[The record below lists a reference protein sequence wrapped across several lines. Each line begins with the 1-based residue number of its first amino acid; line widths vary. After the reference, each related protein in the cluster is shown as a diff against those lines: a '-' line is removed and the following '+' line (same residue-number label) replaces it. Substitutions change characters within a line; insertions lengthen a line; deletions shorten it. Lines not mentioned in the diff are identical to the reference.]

1 VGVVIYRPRVVDAL
15 LADRLA
21 SAGAVLIEGPKAC
34 GKTFTAEQQAT
45 SRVYLDIDEQAR
57 AALAVDPTLVL
68 SGAPPQLVDEWQL
81 DATRVWNHV
90 RAEVDRRQT
99 TGQFILT
106 GSATPTDDTRRHS
119 GAGRFARLTMRPMS
133 LFESGDSSGEM
144 SLLALLDGQ
153 RPTANATDATVPR
166 YAELV
171 VRGGWPLNLTRTL
184 AAAAR
189 ANVDYVTTITDVDI
203 ATLDPSRR
211 HPRLALRILQSLA
224 RNIGMDFMVKRIA
237 EDASTDDS
245 DLARSTV
252 YDYLAPLER
261 LMVLDPLD
269 AWSSHLRSRA
279 RLRTSPRVQFC
290 DPSVAVAAL
299 RTGTPQLLAD
309 LNYFGYLFEALVVR
323 DLRVFAGVVDG
334 VVQHYRDSDGLE
346 IDAVVT
352 AGDGRWAAFEV
363 KLGQADIDKAAE
375 NLLAFA
381 RKVDTSRVGEPTALA
396 VVTSTG
402 YGYTRP
408 DGVVVIPAATLGP

>member
-1 VGVVIYRPRVVDAL
+1 MPTYRPRVVDAL

-21 SAGAVLIEGPKAC
+21 SAGAVLVEGPKAC
-34 GKTFTAEQQAT
+34 GKTFTAERQAA
-45 SRVYLDIDEQAR
+45 SRVYLDIDEHAR

-68 SGAPPQLVDEWQL
+68 NGATPQLVDEWQF

-90 RAEVDRRQT
+90 RSEVNRRQK

-106 GSATPTDDTRRHS
+106 GSATPPDDVRRHS

-133 LFESGDSSGEM
+133 LFESGDSTGEM
-144 SLLALLDGQ
+144 SLAAMLDG
-153 RPTANATDATVPR
+153 RHPTANATDTTVRR

-203 ATLDPSRR
+203 ASLNPSRR
-211 HPRLALRILQSLA
+211 HPRLAMRILQSLA
-224 RNIGMDFMVKRIA
+224 RNIGMDLVVQRVA
-237 EDASTDDS
+237 EDACTDDS
-245 DLARSTV
+245 DVARSTV

-261 LMVLDPLD
+261 LMVLDPLE

-299 RTGTPQLLAD
+299 RTGTKQLLAD
-309 LNYFGYLFEALVVR
+309 IKFFGYLFEALVVR

-346 IDAVVT
+346 IDAIVT

-381 RKVDTSRVGEPTALA
+381 QKVDTSRVGEPSTLA

-402 YGYTRP
+402 YGYARP

>member
-1 VGVVIYRPRVVDAL
+1 MANYLPRLVDAL

-21 SAGAVLIEGPKAC
+21 SSGAVLIEGPKAC
-34 GKTFTAEQQAT
+34 GKTFTAEQQAA
-45 SRVYLDIDEQAR
+45 SSVYLDTDDQAR
-57 AALAVDPTLVL
+57 TALGVDPSLVL
-68 SGAPPQLVDEWQL
+68 SGAAPQLIDEWQL

-90 RAEVDRRQT
+90 RAEVDRRQ
-99 TGQFILT
+99 GAGLYILT
-106 GSATPTDDTRRHS
+106 GSATPPDDARRHS

-133 LFESGDSSGEM
+133 LFESGDSTGAM
-144 SLLALLDGQ
+144 SLTLLLDGH
-153 RPTANATDATVPR
+153 RPTAPVTDVTVTR

-171 VRGGWPLNLTRTL
+171 VRGGWPLNLTRTI

-189 ANVDYVTTITDVDI
+189 ANVDYVKTITEVDLPS
-203 ATLDPSRR
+203 LDPARR

-224 RNIGMDFMVKRIA
+224 RNVGMEYIVTRVA
-237 EDASTDDS
+237 QDASTDDS
-245 DLARSTV
+245 EIARSTV

-261 LMVLDPLD
+261 LMMLDPLE

-279 RLRTSPRVQFC
+279 RLRTSLRVQFC

-299 RTGTPQLLAD
+299 RAGPHQLLAD
-309 LNYFGYLFEALVVR
+309 LNYFGHLFEALVVR
-323 DLRVFAGVVDG
+323 DLRVTASIVDG
-334 VVQHYRDSDGLE
+334 TVQHYRDSDGLE

-363 KLGQADIDKAAE
+363 KLGQDDIDVAAA
-375 NLLAFA
+375 NLLTFA
-381 RKVDTSRVGEPTALA
+381 RKVDTAKVGEPAALA
-396 VVTSTG
+396 VITATG

>member
-1 VGVVIYRPRVVDAL
+1 MAIYRPRVVDAL

-21 SAGAVLIEGPKAC
+21 STGAVLIEGPKAC
-34 GKTFTAEQQAT
+34 GKTFTAEQQA
-45 SRVYLDIDEQAR
+45 SSKVYLDIDEQAR
-57 AALAVDPTLVL
+57 AALAVDSALVL

-90 RAEVDRRQT
+90 RAEVDRRQK

-106 GSATPTDDTRRHS
+106 GSATPSNDARRHS

-144 SLLALLDGQ
+144 SLSALLDGQ
-153 RPTANATDATVPR
+153 RPAANATDATVPR

-189 ANVDYVTTITDVDI
+189 ANIDYVTTITDVDV

-224 RNIGMDFMVKRIA
+224 RNIGMDFIVTRIA
-237 EDASTDDS
+237 DDASTDDS
-245 DLARSTV
+245 DVARSTV

-261 LMVLDPLD
+261 LMVLDPLE

-290 DPSVAVAAL
+290 DPSVAVAVL

-352 AGDGRWAAFEV
+352 AADGRWAAFEV

-381 RKVDTSRVGEPTALA
+381 RKVDTSRVGEPATLA